1 MKFSTREDVDA
12 PIEVTY
18 AAATDFL
25 RFEKQ
30 VRRRGVEVKR
40 LDRMEEVGVGMRWA
54 IQFPYRGKDRRLNAE
69 VAQMRA
75 PEDLRVIAASNGID
89 AKLSLELLEL
99 SQMHTRLKSGL
110 DLRPRNLQARLL
122 IQSLKFAKGNL
133 DRKFSERVASFARD
147 VELRHNPMRAL
158 SL

>member
-1 MKFSTREDVDA
+1 
-12 PIEVTY
+12 
-18 AAATDFL
+18 
-25 RFEKQ
+25 
-30 VRRRGVEVKR
+30 
-40 LDRMEEVGVGMRWA
+40 
-54 IQFPYRGKDRRLNAE
+54 
-69 VAQMRA
+69 MRA

-99 SQMHTRLKSGL
+99 SQMHTRLKIGL